1 MLAEKVT
8 LIRSG
13 FSHRSFRSKC
23 LVDCSG
29 CRDLYKSTSRL
40 TRLISFPVTLL
51 RHRMSSLSKAD
62 FPLLEDRNV
71 NYQQQ
76 LWYALAI
83 CLILVGCFQWGSF
96 LHSKASHRHKF
107 DEETAS
113 HDHVHYK
120 FSLRRIPLAFVN
132 IYRVV
137 AFRWTLEIG
146 QTYTFNIAEIF
157 VTLGYITL
165 LLTYTFINSKSTC
178 PSYAIFAIKPCS
190 HLYRESEARHHILEQ
205 PRGPCCSQ
213 SDSPRHGLWYKE

>member
-1 MLAEKVT
+1 MKLLLVYSHQARSNRCQWKKIT

-23 LVDCSG
+23 LVHCSG

-40 TRLISFPVTLL
+40 TRPHFLP
-51 RHRMSSLSKAD
+51 RHIFAAQD
-62 FPLLEDRNV
+62 VF
-71 NYQQQ
+71 
-76 LWYALAI
+76 
-83 CLILVGCFQWGSF
+83 LVGCFQWGSF
-96 LHSKASHRHKF
+96 LHSKLASHRHKF

-146 QTYTFNIAEIF
+146 QTYTLNMAEIF

-190 HLYRESEARHHILEQ
+190 HLY
-205 PRGPCCSQ
+205 
-213 SDSPRHGLWYKE
+213 